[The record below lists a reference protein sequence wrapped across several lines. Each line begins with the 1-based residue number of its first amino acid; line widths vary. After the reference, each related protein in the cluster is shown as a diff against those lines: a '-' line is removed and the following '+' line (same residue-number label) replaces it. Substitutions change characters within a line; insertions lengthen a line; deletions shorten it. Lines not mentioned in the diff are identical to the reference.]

1 MPETILV
8 TGAAGFAGSHLL
20 ALLGRAAPNAALLA
34 WRRPAGARSRP
45 RGAPPR
51 PAPPGASWREGDLLD
66 PAAVRRAVA
75 DRPPTQV
82 YHCAGVANVHGS
94 WAERQATLRGNVTG
108 TEHLLSALGGLPAP
122 PRILIPG
129 SALVYRPST
138 AARDEAAP
146 LGPVSPYGASKLE
159 QERRGLAAFRRDG
172 LAVVLT
178 RSFTHVGPG
187 QAPAY
192 AASSFAEQ
200 IARIEA
206 GRAEPVLSVG
216 DLEASRDL
224 TDVRDTVR
232 AYRMLMARGTPGRP
246 YNVCFGAAHRIGD
259 VLDALLAL
267 ARVRIAIRRDPAR
280 ARPGDNPVLLGDRS
294 RITAELGWEP
304 RRFLPE
310 TLADLLGYWR
320 GVVAGATPS
329 IEAPGETE
337 RRSGTGGSASGR

>member
-1 MPETILV
+1 MSETILV

-20 ALLGRAAPNAALLA
+20 ALLRRTAPDATLLA
-34 WRRPAGARSRP
+34 WRRPRGGCPPAGA
-45 RGAPPR
+45 APPR
-51 PAPPGASWREGDLLD
+51 PAPEGAAWREVDLLD
-66 PAAVRRAVA
+66 GAAVRRAIA
-75 DRPPTQV
+75 ERPPTQV
-82 YHCAGVANVHGS
+82 YHCAGVANVNGS
-94 WAERQATLRGNVTG
+94 WADRRATLQGNVTG
-108 TEHLLSALGGLPAP
+108 VEHLLAAVRGLPVP
-122 PRILIPG
+122 PRVLIPG

-138 AARDEAAP
+138 AALAETAP
-146 LGPVSPYGASKLE
+146 LAPVSPYGASKLE

-216 DLEASRDL
+216 DLEARRDL

-232 AYRMLMARGTPGRP
+232 AYRMLMERGTPGRP
-246 YNVCFGAAHRIGD
+246 CNVCSGAAHRIGD

-267 ARVRIAIRRDPAR
+267 ARVRVAVRYDPAR
-280 ARPGDNPVLLGDRS
+280 ARPGDHPVLLGDRS
-294 RITAELGWEP
+294 RITGELGWEP
-304 RRFLPE
+304 RRPLPE
-310 TLADLLGYWR
+310 TLSDLLDCWR
-320 GVVAGATPS
+320 GVYAGRTP
-329 IEAPGETE
+329 A
-337 RRSGTGGSASGR
+337 